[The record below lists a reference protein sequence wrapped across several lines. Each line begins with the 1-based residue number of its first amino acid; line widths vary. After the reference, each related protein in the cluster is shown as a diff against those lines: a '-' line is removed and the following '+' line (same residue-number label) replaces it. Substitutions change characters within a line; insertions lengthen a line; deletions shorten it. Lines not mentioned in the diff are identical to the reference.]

1 MQRSYYVQNSRDRQD
16 EVKVAVIADSLRAEQ
31 DSHQKLQDLL
41 LALAV
46 AASLFSAYLML
57 G

>member
-1 MQRSYYVQNSRDRQD
+1 MQRSYYVQNSRNLQD
-16 EVKVAVIADSLRAEQ
+16 DVKVAVIADSLRAEQ
-31 DSHQKLQDLL
+31 DSRQKLQDLL

-46 AASLFSAYLML
+46 AASVFSAYSML